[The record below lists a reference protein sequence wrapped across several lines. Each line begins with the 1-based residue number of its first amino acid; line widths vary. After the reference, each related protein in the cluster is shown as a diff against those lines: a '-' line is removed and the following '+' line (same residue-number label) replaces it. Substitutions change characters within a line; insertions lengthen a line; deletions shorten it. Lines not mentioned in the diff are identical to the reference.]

1 MTSAS
6 PITVPADDDRAL
18 LALAFRLASE
28 ASDIINAIR
37 ERGFRT
43 DIKDDASPVTEADHA
58 SEHHILSGLRAACPS
73 IPAIGEEEMSAG
85 IRVNAEDAYW
95 LVDPLDGTR
104 GFASG
109 AKDFTVNIGLVRHD
123 RPVLGV
129 VALPG
134 YGLIYSGGQG
144 LGAHRSDGTNST
156 PIHTATPPAEGL
168 RVLASSHHGNP
179 ELLERW
185 LAGRQVASVE
195 KLSSSVKFMRVAEGA
210 ADFYPRF
217 GPTMEWD
224 TAAPQAILE
233 AAGGALL
240 DETGA
245 PLRYGKPDRLNGS
258 FYCTGGAS

>member
-1 MTSAS
+1 MSSDPRPAVS
-6 PITVPADDDRAL
+6 PDDDRAL

-28 ASDIINAIR
+28 ASTIINDIR
-37 ERGFRT
+37 ARGFHT
-43 DIKDDASPVTEADHA
+43 ELKKDASLVTEADRA
-58 SEHHILSGLRAACPS
+58 SEEHILAGLRAACPS

-85 IRVNAEDAYW
+85 IQVSTGDTYW

-104 GFASG
+104 GFSSG
-109 AKDFTVNIGLVRHD
+109 GRDFTVNIGLVRGD

-134 YGLIYSGGQG
+134 YGQIYTGGDG
-144 LGAHRSDGTNST
+144 LGATRFENGRSE
-156 PIHTATPPAEGL
+156 PIHTAAPPPEGL
-168 RVLASSHHGNP
+168 RVLASSHHGNT
-179 ELLERW
+179 ELLNRW
-185 LAGRQVASVE
+185 LAGRKVSSVV
-195 KLSSSVKFMRVAEGA
+195 KMASSVKFMRVAEGD

-240 DETGA
+240 DESGQ
-245 PLRYGKPDRLNGS
+245 PLRYGKPERRNGS
-258 FYCTGGAS
+258 FYCTGGRA

>member
-1 MTSAS
+1 MTSAF
-6 PITVPADDDRAL
+6 PFTVSASDDRAL
-18 LALAFRLASE
+18 LDLAFRLASE

-37 ERGFRT
+37 ARGFRT

-58 SEHHILSGLRAACPS
+58 SEHHILSGLRAACSS

-85 IRVNAEDAYW
+85 IRVTAGDAYW

-109 AKDFTVNIGLVRHD
+109 GRDFTVNIGLVRHD

-144 LGAHRSDGTNST
+144 LGAHRWDGTHNT
-156 PIHTATPPAEGL
+156 PIQTAMPSAEGL
-168 RVLASSHHGNP
+168 RVLASSHHGDP

-185 LAGRQVASVE
+185 LAGRKVVSID
-195 KLSSSVKFMRVAEGA
+195 KLSSSVKFMRIAEGS

-240 DETGA
+240 DA
-245 PLRYGKPDRLNGS
+245 DSQPLCYGKPGRLNSS

>member
-6 PITVPADDDRAL
+6 PVTVSADDNAAL
-18 LALAFRLASE
+18 LSLAIRLAAE
-28 ASDIINAIR
+28 AADIINAIR

-43 DIKDDASPVTEADHA
+43 DIKSDASPVTEADHA
-58 SEHHILSGLRAACPS
+58 SEHHILTGLRAACPA
-73 IPAIGEEEMSAG
+73 IPAIGEEEASVG
-85 IRVNAEDAYW
+85 IRINGGDAYW

-109 AKDFTVNIGLVRHD
+109 GRDFTVNIGLVRHD

-144 LGAHRSDGTNST
+144 LGAHRSDGPHTTRIS
-156 PIHTATPPAEGL
+156 TATPPPEGL
-168 RVLASSHHGNP
+168 RVLASSHHGDP
-179 ELLERW
+179 ELLDRW
-185 LAGRQVASVE
+185 LAGRKVASIDR
-195 KLSSSVKFMRVAEGA
+195 LSSSVKFMRVAEGE

-233 AAGGALL
+233 AAGGAIL
-240 DETGA
+240 DENGK
-245 PLRYGKPDRLNGS
+245 PLRYGKPGRLNGS